1 MSQKP
6 EPDTFY
12 FFSLETTGIDMSVW
26 TASHNRTDWIIC
38 PFHPQ
43 GWTCRWEGCCEPH
56 SLWSWSLLL
65 PKKQGKRRTDCAQQN
80 CHSANRLAWIC
91 LLSPA
96 TTLSLRSN
104 YKRVSREEGED
115 AEHLFTQ
122 STYYQRL
129 RWWTSSKMCA
139 CIFITFTK
147 CVHTHTHT
155 HTARDLRVWL
165 CQIAKYGNKV
175 IIVKKVAWS
184 EARDMG
190 SNFWSDTSYYDT
202 SYDITLAQNDLISSK
217 MEIILANL
225 NTSWVCYVTQI
236 KERSSMEK
244 ISSGTYTQADSRT
257 HSWLT
262 FLHDGN

>member
-26 TASHNRTDWIIC
+26 AASHNRTDWIIC

-43 GWTCRWEGCCEPH
+43 GWTCRWGGCCEPH

-65 PKKQGKRRTDCAQQN
+65 PKKQGKQRTDCAQQN

-155 HTARDLRVWL
+155 HTHSEGSKSMALPN
-165 CQIAKYGNKV
+165 CQIWEQSYNSEESCLIWGQRHGFKFLIRHFLLWHFLWHNFSAK
-175 IIVKKVAWS
+175 WL
-184 EARDMG
+184 
-190 SNFWSDTSYYDT
+190 NF
-202 SYDITLAQNDLISSK
+202 I
-217 MEIILANL
+217 
-225 NTSWVCYVTQI
+225 
-236 KERSSMEK
+236 
-244 ISSGTYTQADSRT
+244 
-257 HSWLT
+257 
-262 FLHDGN
+262 